1 MMKRVP
7 ASAIETS
14 PGLAALDRR
23 LTRWMADH
31 GVFFLR
37 VSIGVVFLWF
47 GVLKFVPGLS
57 PADRIATDTTA
68 ILTGGLITGDLARVM
83 LAGLETIIGV
93 GMISG
98 RSMRL
103 VLLLLFGQMAGTIT
117 PLVLFPELTWK
128 TPPLVPTLEGQYI
141 LKNLVLVAAG
151 MVIGATVR
159 GGGLESEPETGGSDP
174 GELEP

>member
-1 MMKRVP
+1 MNRIP

-14 PGLAALDRR
+14 PRLAGLDRR
-23 LTRWMADH
+23 LTRWMAGH
-31 GVFFLR
+31 GVVLLR
-37 VSIGVVFLWF
+37 ISIGIVFLWF

-57 PADRIATDTTA
+57 PADRIAIDTTA

-83 LAGLETIIGV
+83 LAVLETIIGV
-93 GMISG
+93 GMIAG

-151 MVIGATVR
+151 IVIGATVR
-159 GGGLESEPETGGSDP
+159 GGRLESEPEAVPSDL
-174 GELEP
+174 G